1 MSNLFKAQPA
11 KLLVWAQPQ
20 ELTLWQYAELFL
32 CSLYRYQ
39 THAGDFYATLHS
51 AHVRTQSDFL
61 NWLEANTENFPKN
74 DQSAIPIFCEFWQGL
89 LESLEYCPPPVHQIV
104 YFPDFNLSQK
114 DAFLNKLCALTQK
127 QGRKTLDFVGILK
140 DRQINT
146 ADDFCIY
153 LWQVCLGFPVEA
165 DNPKLWIE
173 YRQIWE
179 TRFKDKVL
187 NL

>member
-1 MSNLFKAQPA
+1 MSNLFNAQPA

-39 THAGDFYATLHS
+39 THSWDFYATLHS

-61 NWLEANTENFPKN
+61 NWLEANTENFPITNKN
-74 DQSAIPIFCEFWQGL
+74 AIAKFCEFWQEV
-89 LESLEYCPPPVHQIV
+89 LEGMEYTPPPIEQIV
-104 YFPDFNLSQK
+104 YFPDFSLSRKKQ
-114 DAFLNKLCALTQK
+114 FLKGLFALTQ
-127 QGRKTLDFVGILK
+127 RKGDKVLDFIGILK

-153 LWQVCLGFPVEA
+153 LWEVCLGFPVEA
-165 DNPKLWIE
+165 NNPKLWIE
-173 YRQIWE
+173 YREIWE
-179 TRFKDKVL
+179 TQLSAKVL
-187 NL
+187 N